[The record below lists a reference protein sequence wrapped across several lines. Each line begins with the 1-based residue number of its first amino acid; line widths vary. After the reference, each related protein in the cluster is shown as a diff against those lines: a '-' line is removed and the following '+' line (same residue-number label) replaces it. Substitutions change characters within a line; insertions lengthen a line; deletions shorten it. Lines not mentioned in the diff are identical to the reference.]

1 MSGLTINE
9 CACILCILGTPD
21 PNDRTRRIYPTI
33 EESLNYMSG
42 ASNHLIPG
50 IVAKEPL
57 STNAVQLELF
67 A

>member
-33 EESLNYMSG
+33 EESLTYMSG

-50 IVAKEPL
+50 MVTEKT
-57 STNAVQLELF
+57 SNTNAVQLELF

>member
-1 MSGLTINE
+1 MSGLTVNE

-33 EESLNYMSG
+33 EESLNYMKG
-42 ASNHLIPG
+42 VTTYLIPEMVTDKPSNKTC
-50 IVAKEPL
+50 I
-57 STNAVQLELF
+57 QLELF

>member
-33 EESLNYMSG
+33 EESLSYMSG
-42 ASNHLIPG
+42 AANHLIPG
-50 IVAKEPL
+50 MVTEKPAK
-57 STNAVQLELF
+57 SNVVQLELF

>member
-33 EESLNYMSG
+33 EEALTYMSG

-50 IVAKEPL
+50 MVTE
-57 STNAVQLELF
+57 
-67 A
+67 